1 MTIVNIKPVSFNV
14 TAKSVLASLVAFDKA
29 ALKEGGK
36 QTIAMQQYIDAWF
49 IENGKTVES
58 CDSMG
63 KTMRDSEVMVN
74 LKAVEAAQGIGNDT
88 RTMSRYATLNNYI
101 TGAKRALYFGVAW
114 SAALFTNPDF
124 KIPGG
129 KVSTPKDK
137 KAGEVST
144 TTIDAAHKTMQKAIA
159 QYRLLNQSMLVAAML
174 DAVQEFYPDF
184 KESDNTATV

>member
-1 MTIVNIKPVSFNV
+1 MTVTIKPVSFNV
-14 TAKSVLASLVAFDKA
+14 TAKSVLASLVALDKS

-74 LKAVEAAQGIGNDT
+74 LKAAEVAQGIGIGSDT

-129 KVSTPKDK
+129 KTSTPKDK
-137 KAGEVST
+137 KAGGVST
-144 TTIDAAHKTMQKAIA
+144 TTLDAAHKTLQKAIA
-159 QYRLLNQSMLVAAML
+159 QYRMLNQSMLVAAML

-184 KESDNTATV
+184 VESNDATV